1 METIKERVPKAWIKE
16 TKCGITIDYQSG
28 HTTDRHYNV
37 TIKKDGNFY
46 IVEGARANYEIFIDK
61 EYSQEIVSTVV
72 DEHICSPSASW
83 LNFFSPK
90 KYVKGW
96 CELKEKTH
104 TRYIS
109 NNITIIE
116 NIIW

>member
-1 METIKERVPKAWIKE
+1 MEIIKDREARAWITESKG
-16 TKCGITIDYQSG
+16 GITVDFQG
-28 HTTDRHYNV
+28 GRPVDRHYNV

-46 IVEGARANYEIFIDK
+46 IVEGARAHYEIFIDK
-61 EYSQEIVSTVV
+61 EDNPEVVSTVV
-72 DEHICSPSASW
+72 DEHITYPSASW
-83 LNFFSPK
+83 FNFFSPK
-90 KYVKGW
+90 KYVEGW

-116 NIIW
+116 DITW